1 MSHFFNPKSK
11 IRNPKFET
19 GVYMKIAPLKMFI
32 VILFCLWVLPMFI
45 GPASAHRVNVFA
57 WVEGDTIY
65 VESKFSGGKKV
76 NAAKIIVMD
85 PRGVELLSGR
95 TNDQGEFSFKV
106 PKPTDLKIVL
116 VAGQGH
122 QGEWTVRAAEIADM
136 PSGKA
141 PETSAENAIQSDQ
154 NDAVFLKPVDSS
166 STAPDI
172 AVEPKELEAIIE
184 SILDK
189 KLKPITRMLA
199 DIRQKGPTVADI
211 FAGIGYIF
219 GLVGIAA
226 YVHSRKKKE

>member
-1 MSHFFNPKSK
+1 MFFNPKSK
-11 IRNPKFET
+11 IRNPKLET
-19 GVYMKIAPLKMFI
+19 AVFMKLVPLKMFM

-45 GPASAHRVNVFA
+45 GSASAHRVNVFA

-65 VESKFSGGKKV
+65 VESKFAGGKKV
-76 NAAKIIVMD
+76 KAAKIIVMD

-136 PSGKA
+136 PSKTA
-141 PETSAENAIQSDQ
+141 PETSAENTIQSDQ
-154 NDAVFLKPVDSS
+154 NDAVFLKPVDSRS
-166 STAPDI
+166 AAPDT

>member
-1 MSHFFNPKSK
+1 
-11 IRNPKFET
+11 
-19 GVYMKIAPLKMFI
+19 MKIALQKITLLTVTCLCVFAIFI
-32 VILFCLWVLPMFI
+32 S
-45 GPASAHRVNVFA
+45 PASAHRVNVFA

-65 VESKFSGGKKV
+65 VESKFAGGKKV
-76 NAAKIIVMD
+76 KAAKIRVMD

-122 QGEWTVRAAEIADM
+122 QAEWTVRAAEIADM
-136 PSGKA
+136 ESETV

-166 STAPDI
+166 SAAPDI

-199 DIRQKGPTVADI
+199 DIRQKGPTVADV

-226 YVHSRKKKE
+226 YVHSRKKRE

>member
-1 MSHFFNPKSK
+1 MNK
-11 IRNPKFET
+11 ISANYSAAVIVLVCILYG
-19 GVYMKIAPLKMFI
+19 GVDS
-32 VILFCLWVLPMFI
+32 
-45 GPASAHRVNVFA
+45 ASAHRVNVFA

-65 VESKFSGGKKV
+65 VESKFAGGKKV
-76 NAAKIIVMD
+76 KAAKIRVMD

-122 QGEWTVRAAEIADM
+122 QAEWTVRAAEIADM
-136 PSGKA
+136 ESETV
-141 PETSAENAIQSDQ
+141 PETSAENAIQTDQ

-166 STAPDI
+166 SAAPDI

-199 DIRQKGPTVADI
+199 DIRQKGPTVADV

-226 YVHSRKKKE
+226 YVHSRKKRE